1 MKNTIGLNEKTLK
14 RLPVLN
20 ILMLLILLFP
30 YVDLPGT
37 GKISGYQFLAAMHR
51 YWEGEAAGIITG
63 IYVLLLLGMAV
74 GAAGL
79 LVAPDRKMVR
89 GMFAIYLVHAVAAV
103 LQLFTAKM
111 FLDRS
116 SLTIDGGFF
125 VKYFGMAYWLYL
137 ILAFVG
143 LAQCMRTLKIDTG
156 YIVLVLMVIVWLFP
170 IAWLIMI
177 SFREESGSYTAYFFP
192 KKFTINNYVKLLT
205 DTSRF
210 QFVQWFLNTLVV
222 AIFSCIVS
230 TFLVL
235 STSYT
240 LSRIRFAAR
249 KPLMNIMLV
258 LGMFPGFMSM
268 IAVYYILKG
277 MGLSQTLLA
286 LVMVY
291 SGSAGMGYYIAKGF
305 FDTIPK
311 ALDEAAI
318 IDGATRFQIFTR
330 ITIPL
335 SKPIIIYTILMS
347 FIGPWADFIY
357 AKVILG
363 DDVKNYTV
371 AIGLYTMLSRDNIE
385 TWYTRFAAGSVLVS
399 IPICIL
405 FICLQKYYV
414 EGLAGSV
421 KG

>member
-1 MKNTIGLNEKTLK
+1 MRRLAGLNEKTLK
-14 RLPVLN
+14 RLPIINVLLLLAWFLPLLQIPDTKSISGYGFLAAVRQN
-20 ILMLLILLFP
+20 WDGAFPAAAGVLLILL
-30 YVDLPGT
+30 
-37 GKISGYQFLAAMHR
+37 AAL
-51 YWEGEAAGIITG
+51 
-63 IYVLLLLGMAV
+63 VLLSAIWLVVRPERNGVRLTLALYLL
-74 GAAGL
+74 
-79 LVAPDRKMVR
+79 
-89 GMFAIYLVHAVAAV
+89 HAVLAV
-103 LQLFTAKM
+103 LFLFGGKHL
-111 FLDRS
+111 LDAS
-116 SLTIDGGFF
+116 SLAMNGGFL
-125 VKYFGMAYWLYL
+125 VRYFGPGYWLYL
-137 ILAFVG
+137 ILSFAG
-143 LAQCMRTLKIDTG
+143 LAEAMRTMKIDTG
-156 YIVLVLMVIVWLFP
+156 YIVLVIMVIIWLFP

-192 KKFTINNYVKLLT
+192 KTFTWKNYVNLLT

-210 QFVQWFLNTLVV
+210 HFAKWFVNTLIVG
-222 AIFSCIVS
+222 ICSCLIS

-249 KPLMNIMLV
+249 KPLMNLMLV

-318 IDGATRFQIFTR
+318 IDGATRWKIFTR

-335 SKPIIIYTILMS
+335 SKPIIIYTVLMS

-363 DDVKNYTV
+363 DDVDHYTV

-414 EGLAGSV
+414 EGLSGSV

>member
-1 MKNTIGLNEKTLK
+1 MKRIMGLNEKALK
-14 RLPVLN
+14 RLPVINL
-20 ILMLLILLFP
+20 LMMLILLFP
-30 YVDLPGT
+30 FVDLPGT
-37 GKISGYQFLAAMHR
+37 GKISGYRFLASMHR
-51 YWEGEAAGIITG
+51 YWDHRLPVVIGAVYLALLITMAALAVLLWKLPSRAAVRVSLGVYLFHAIAATVILFTGKMVMDASSLAITG
-63 IYVLLLLGMAV
+63 G
-74 GAAGL
+74 
-79 LVAPDRKMVR
+79 
-89 GMFAIYLVHAVAAV
+89 
-103 LQLFTAKM
+103 
-111 FLDRS
+111 FL
-116 SLTIDGGFF
+116 
-125 VKYFGMAYWLYL
+125 VKYFGAAYWLYL

-143 LAQCMRTLKIDTG
+143 LAQSMRTMKIDTG
-156 YIVLVLMVIVWLFP
+156 YIVLVIMVVIWLFP

-192 KKFTINNYVKLLT
+192 KTFTVKNYVKLIT

-210 QFVQWFLNTLVV
+210 QFMRWFMNTLLV
-222 AIFSCIVS
+222 AVCSCIIS

-249 KPLMNIMLV
+249 KPLMNVMLV

-277 MGLSQTLLA
+277 MGLSQTLVA

-291 SGSAGMGYYIAKGF
+291 SASAGMGYYISKGF
-305 FDTIPK
+305 FDTIPR

-335 SKPIIIYTILMS
+335 SKPIIIYTVLMS

-363 DDVKNYTV
+363 DDVEHYTV
-371 AIGLYTMLSRDNIE
+371 AIGLYTMLSRENIE
-385 TWYTRFAAGSVLVS
+385 TWYTRFAAGAVLVS

>member
-1 MKNTIGLNEKTLK
+1 MKRVIGLNEKTLK
-14 RLPVLN
+14 RLPFLNVL
-20 ILMLLILLFP
+20 MMLILLLT

-37 GKISGYQFLAAMHR
+37 GKISGYRFLASMHR
-51 YWEGEAAGIITG
+51 YWDGEAAGIIAI
-63 IYVLLLLGMAV
+63 IYVCLLVGMAV
-74 GAAGL
+74 ATVCL
-79 LVAPDRKMVR
+79 FVTPDRKVVR
-89 GMFAIYLVHAVAAV
+89 VMQIIYLVHAVAAV
-103 LQLFTAKM
+103 LMLFAGKKVM
-111 FLDRS
+111 DGS
-116 SLTIDGGFF
+116 SLVIEGGFL
-125 VKYFGMAYWLYL
+125 VKYFGAAYWLYL
-137 ILAFVG
+137 ILAFAG
-143 LAQCMRTLKIDTG
+143 LAQSMKTLKIDTG

-177 SFREESGSYTAYFFP
+177 SFRAESGSYTAYFFP
-192 KKFTINNYVKLLT
+192 KKFTVNNYVKLIT

-210 QFVQWFLNTLVV
+210 QFVQWFLNTLIV
-222 AIFSCIVS
+222 AVFSCIIS

-249 KPLMNIMLV
+249 KPLMNVMLV

-291 SGSAGMGYYIAKGF
+291 SGSAGMGYYISKGF

-318 IDGATRFQIFTR
+318 IDGATRFQIFTK

-335 SKPIIIYTILMS
+335 SKPIIIYTVLMS